1 MKKEN
6 KIDEDIYNE
15 DGIYEFMNSNE
26 ISEEEAGFME
36 GYLAS

>member
-1 MKKEN
+1 VIKEEIN
-6 KIDEDIYNE
+6 EDIYDE
-15 DGIYEFMNSNE
+15 EGICEFMDANQ

>member
-1 MKKEN
+1 MIEEN

-15 DGIYEFMNSNE
+15 DGVYEFIYEDMIDE
-26 ISEEEAGFME
+26 AEAGFME